1 MPVVSDASPLRA
13 LQAIERVGLVEQL
26 YGRVLVPPAVAS
38 ELGVEVPVLGAFRL
52 TDYPFLV
59 VQAPTGQAEV
69 ARLLGELNTG
79 EAEALALAVEVRAD
93 VVLIDESH
101 GRRVAAR
108 LGLRTTGVL
117 ATLVRAKER
126 GLVDRV
132 APLII
137 ELDRRINFRISEE
150 VRKKV
155 LMDAGEAPE
164 VPPG

>member
-1 MPVVSDASPLRA
+1 MLVVSDTSPLRA

-26 YGRVLVPPAVAS
+26 YGRVLIPPAVAS
-38 ELGVEVPVLGAFRL
+38 ELGVEVPVLGAFPL
-52 TDYPFLV
+52 ADHPFLV
-59 VQAPTGQAEV
+59 VQAPTDQAGV
-69 ARLLGELNTG
+69 ARLLGELNAG

-117 ATLVRAKER
+117 ATLVRGKER

-132 APLII
+132 GPLIS

-150 VRKKV
+150 VRRKV

-164 VPPG
+164 EPPG